1 LRFKNRMI
9 RDSLLNRDW
18 DGVIDRLG
26 GAKALETSARET
38 KAFLRPRGVKCAV
51 DVLRLVLAYCL
62 GEGGLRSVATWAAA
76 IGLADISNVALL
88 YRLRR
93 SGDWLSLLIS
103 RTLATAAPKPARGRL
118 IRLVDAT
125 VVAKAGCAA
134 KRKNAVWRIHSA
146 FELPSECFGF
156 FELTDEKGG
165 ERLDRMPVI
174 KGEIRIGDRAYMQP
188 DRIATILDGGGDVLV
203 RSGWRNA
210 RWLDRAGEPVDL
222 LAEFRKAT
230 DGLIDRP
237 IWIGRRGG
245 PPLALRLIA
254 LRKSAAAA
262 AEARRKAHR
271 QARKEGYQ
279 LSQEALAAADW
290 LIVVTS
296 LKAAEFSAADVL
308 DLYRLRWRVELG
320 FKRLKSVVGLQG
332 PPGTD
337 EASARAY
344 VLAHLLMMLLL
355 EPLVDALEDS
365 PHWANAA

>member
-1 LRFKNRMI
+1 MRFKNQMI
-9 RDSLLNRDW
+9 RDSLLNR

-26 GAKALETSARET
+26 GAKAVETSARET

-51 DVLRLVLAYCL
+51 DMLRLVLAYCL

-118 IRLVDAT
+118 IRLFVDAT

-188 DRIATILDGGGDVLV
+188 DRIATILDAGGDVVV

-210 RWLDRAGEPVDL
+210 CWLDRVGEPVDL
-222 LAEFRKAT
+222 LGEFRKAS

-245 PPLALRLIA
+245 PPLALRLIV

-262 AEARRKAHR
+262 AEARRKARR

-290 LIVVTS
+290 LIVATS
-296 LKAAEFSAADVL
+296 LKDAEFSAADVL

-337 EASARAY
+337 EASARA
-344 VLAHLLMMLLL
+344 
-355 EPLVDALEDS
+355 
-365 PHWANAA
+365 